1 MIRLYQSKTSSSS
14 WRVRIA
20 LALKS
25 LPYESVWID
34 LAAGEH
40 LAEPYAQIAATR
52 QVPALETDGTILTQS
67 VAIIEYLDEVCVAPP
82 LMPSGSL
89 ARARVRAVVEL
100 INAGIQPMHN
110 IAVRRRRRQLG
121 TVLDRNPLRRT
132 EPADRR
138 MCRSLRLRRRGHDG
152 GRLSVSSGHGIPT
165 VLRGPGRLS
174 GHLEGHGPPGADP
187 GVPRKSSTRRLST
200 DVASLPGRAYGSTKG
215 RKQVIEWPKYPGNP
229 ELRRACGAG
238 AKP

>member
-110 IAVRRRRRQLG
+110 IAVRRRLAAQFSASDADGASWARYWIETRFAALNRLIAGCAGAFACGDEVTMADVFLYPQVMASRQFS
-121 TVLDRNPLRRT
+121 V
-132 EPADRR
+132 EPAAFPAISKVMDR
-138 MCRSLRLRRRGHDG
+138 LAQIPAFRGSH
-152 GRLSVSSGHGIPT
+152 P
-165 VLRGPGRLS
+165 P
-174 GHLEGHGPPGADP
+174 EG
-187 GVPRKSSTRRLST
+187 
-200 DVASLPGRAYGSTKG
+200 
-215 RKQVIEWPKYPGNP
+215 
-229 ELRRACGAG
+229 
-238 AKP
+238 

>member
-20 LALKS
+20 LALKALS
-25 LPYESVWID
+25 YESVWID

-40 LAEPYAQIAATR
+40 LAEPYARIAATR

-67 VAIIEYLDEVCVAPP
+67 VAIIEYLDEVCVTPP

-110 IAVRRRRRQLG
+110 IAVRRRLAAQFSASDADGAGWARYWIETRFAA
-121 TVLDRNPLRRT
+121 LDRLI
-132 EPADRR
+132 AG
-138 MCRSLRLRRRGHDG
+138 CA
-152 GRLSVSSGHGIPT
+152 
-165 VLRGPGRLS
+165 
-174 GHLEGHGPPGADP
+174 GAF
-187 GVPRKSSTRRLST
+187 
-200 DVASLPGRAYGSTKG
+200 
-215 RKQVIEWPKYPGNP
+215 
-229 ELRRACGAG
+229 ACGDEVTMADVFLYPQVMASRQFSVELAAFPAISKVMDRLAQIPAFRG
-238 AKP
+238 SHPPEG